1 MGLEKKAAY
10 ADSKTNGNL
19 VDALTNILAIS
30 SFARAAEER
39 ARFDKLTEERM
50 RTQQWADNIGGL
62 VNRLQGLLVVS
73 LELMVFSVLIAEWKS
88 GGIKWIELVFYQTY
102 LVMVIIQ
109 LWEVAGAMNK
119 TFKHLGDAE
128 EMADMYAEEPEVR
141 DAPGAYALRVGDG
154 GIVFDSVDFDYGSGG
169 KRSMAVSCATLVIKP
184 GEKVAVVG
192 PSGAGKSTLIGK
204 LLMRFYD
211 PNSGDI
217 RINGQ
222 SIADVTQ
229 DSLHSVITLVPQ
241 IPLLFGRTI
250 EENILIGRPDASRE
264 EVIDAAKKARLWEYI
279 CDLEYG
285 LNTMVGER
293 GVTLSGGECQR
304 IAIARAF
311 LADRPILVL
320 DEATSNQDGETEAMI
335 QKAIFD
341 LMEDRT
347 SIIIAHRLSTI
358 KHADRIVVMDKGKI
372 VEIGTHDELV
382 AKKGLYYR
390 LWNRQTDGYLGT
402 AV

>member
-1 MGLEKKAAY
+1 
-10 ADSKTNGNL
+10 
-19 VDALTNILAIS
+19 
-30 SFARAAEER
+30 
-39 ARFDKLTEERM
+39 
-50 RTQQWADNIGGL
+50 
-62 VNRLQGLLVVS
+62 
-73 LELMVFSVLIAEWKS
+73 
-88 GGIKWIELVFYQTY
+88 
-102 LVMVIIQ
+102 
-109 LWEVAGAMNK
+109 MNK

-128 EMADMYAEEPEVR
+128 EMAEIYAEEPEVR
-141 DAPGAYALRVGDG
+141 DAPEAYELCVGDG
-154 GIVFDSVDFDYGSGG
+154 GIVIDSVNFDYGSGG
-169 KRSMAVSCATLVIKP
+169 KRSMAVAGATLVIKP
-184 GEKVAVVG
+184 GEKIAVVG

-204 LLMRFYD
+204 LLLRFYD

-217 RINGQ
+217 RINEQ

-250 EENILIGRPDASRE
+250 EENILIGRPDASRD

-320 DEATSNQDGETEAMI
+320 DEATSNQDGETEAKI
-335 QKAIFD
+335 QTAIFD

-358 KHADRIVVMDKGKI
+358 KHADRIVVMDKGEI

-382 AKKGLYYR
+382 AKKGLYHR
-390 LWNRQTDGYLGT
+390 LWKRQTDGYLGT